1 MFSASRIDQ
10 ALILLDRALVL
21 LDDEDLILGLL
32 FCDRVLL
39 GESLIAREIH
49 LRLREQTFV
58 VRELAFVLLLQD
70 LIGPRIDLR

>member
-1 MFSASRIDQ
+1 MAIGDIQRFGIDQ

-39 GESLIAREIH
+39 GELLIAREIH
-49 LRLREQTFV
+49 LRLRQQAFV
-58 VRELAFVLLLQD
+58 VRELALVLLL
-70 LIGPRIDLR
+70 